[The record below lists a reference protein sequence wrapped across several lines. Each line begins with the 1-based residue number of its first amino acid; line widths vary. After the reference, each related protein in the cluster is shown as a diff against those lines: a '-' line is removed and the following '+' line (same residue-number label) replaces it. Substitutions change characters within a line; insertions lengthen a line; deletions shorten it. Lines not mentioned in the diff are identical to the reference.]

1 MYVAYLQRQ
10 FKSPKFLL
18 FKNSTFSLALQELN
32 KISNLNCADSTLLQT
47 GRPSSSGTYSAQEG
61 SCTGGTRVGCCTD
74 GFSFFAPF
82 FSELRVKFSNL
93 YKLCKYSV
101 CKYTCAEL
109 HKMHNFYSLHKHRIL
124 SSL

>member
-18 FKNSTFSLALQELN
+18 FKNSITFSLALQELN

-74 GFSFFAPF
+74 GFFFFCAF
-82 FSELRVKFSNL
+82 FFGV
-93 YKLCKYSV
+93 
-101 CKYTCAEL
+101 AGQ
-109 HKMHNFYSLHKHRIL
+109 I
-124 SSL
+124 